1 MTSLIL
7 IPIMTGFLG
16 WLLAWLFVKSLF
28 FPYQTIT
35 IGKYKWDAGFKQLI
49 KKLPI
54 ELLFPADNHNSNF
67 DYVLPFIDAK
77 LDDFFKHKL
86 SEKLPMI
93 SMFIGDKT
101 INQLKE
107 VFIEE
112 LKQLFPELLSNLA
125 SNTKAQLLNN
135 LQDKW
140 RPIIEPKLLK
150 GTRTVRWIASI
161 IGFFWGVLIL
171 LIIH

>member
-1 MTSLIL
+1 MSSLLL
-7 IPIMTGFLG
+7 IPIMTGLLG
-16 WLLAWLFVKSLF
+16 WLLVWLFVKSLF
-28 FPYQTIT
+28 FPYRTIT
-35 IGKYKWDAGFKQLI
+35 IGNYKWNAGLKHLI
-49 KKLPI
+49 NKFPI
-54 ELLFPADNHNSNF
+54 EQIFPADNSNF
-67 DYVLPFIDAK
+67 DAVLPFIDTK
-77 LDDFFKHKL
+77 LDDFFKRKL

-93 SMFIGDKT
+93 SMFIGANT

-125 SNTKAQLLNN
+125 SNTKAQLLNT

-150 GTRTVRWIASI
+150 GTKTVRWIAFI
-161 IGFFWGVLIL
+161 IGFVWGLLIL